1 VPRRL
6 LPDDEA
12 ITAAIRAAGGVTTAA
27 AEALGVSPH
36 RLSSYLS
43 AHPRVWPEGVER
55 RRDSAVS
62 DDDVTNALRAAQG
75 RIADAARALG
85 VPRHMVTARLRRHPG
100 VWPSDTPRPRAT
112 DAEVA
117 AALASSPSVAAAAR
131 LLGVSRQALH
141 ARLRDRHAQG
151 ED

>member
-1 VPRRL
+1 MPRRL
-6 LPDDEA
+6 LPDDEV

-27 AEALGVSPH
+27 AGALGVRH
-36 RLSSYLS
+36 KGLSSYLS
-43 AHPRVWPEGVER
+43 AHPDVWPEGVAR
-55 RRDSAVS
+55 RRDSTVS

-75 RIADAARALG
+75 RVADAARSLG
-85 VPRHMVTARLRRHPG
+85 VPRHMLTARLRRHPG

-117 AALASSPSVAAAAR
+117 AALAASPSVAAAAR

-141 ARLRDRHAQG
+141 ARLRDAPAQG
-151 ED
+151 DG

>member
-1 VPRRL
+1 MPRRL

-12 ITAAIRAAGGVTTAA
+12 ITAAILAAGGVTAAA

-43 AHPRVWPEGVER
+43 AHPAVWPEGVER
-55 RRDSAVS
+55 RRGSAVS
-62 DDDVTNALRAAQG
+62 DDDVTKALRAAQG

-85 VPRHMVTARLRRHPG
+85 VPRHMVTARLRCHPG

-117 AALASSPSVAAAAR
+117 AALASAPSVAAAAR

-141 ARLRDRHAQG
+141 ARLRIRRAQG